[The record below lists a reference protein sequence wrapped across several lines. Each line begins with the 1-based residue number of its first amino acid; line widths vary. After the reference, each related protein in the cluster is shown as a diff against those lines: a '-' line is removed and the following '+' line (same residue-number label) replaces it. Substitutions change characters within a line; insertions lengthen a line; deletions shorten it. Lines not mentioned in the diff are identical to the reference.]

1 MAFMKIEDVIMG
13 KTYACKFKVET
24 MLDTFGRLPGLSDVP
39 LRGPDLYEGFGT
51 IKVRDMK
58 TRLVRVVDEESR
70 KEFVVSFDDIWD
82 IDEAFY
88 RENPLGSKNKKKKKV
103 KED

>member
-1 MAFMKIEDVIMG
+1 
-13 KTYACKFKVET
+13 
-24 MLDTFGRLPGLSDVP
+24 
-39 LRGPDLYEGFGT
+39 
-51 IKVRDMK
+51 MK
-58 TRLVRVVDEESR
+58 TRLVRVIDEDSR

-103 KED
+103 KKD